1 MCFYYQQIISLFAW
15 FAIVASA
22 RPESVIKVQELE
34 ISPDGTF
41 KHAYELDDGTA
52 AQAVGDADKV
62 NGNYR
67 YISPEGEKVE
77 VTYLADGLGYHP
89 QGAQVPAQIQ
99 KVLSYIR
106 TNLKP
111 E

>member
-1 MCFYYQQIISLFAW
+1 MNVLIISLFAC

-22 RPESVIKVQELE
+22 PAETLIKVQELE
-34 ISPDGTF
+34 INPDGTF
-41 KHAYELDDGTA
+41 RHAYELDDGTA

-62 NGNYR
+62 NGNYM

-89 QGAQVPAQIQ
+89 QGSQIPAQLQ